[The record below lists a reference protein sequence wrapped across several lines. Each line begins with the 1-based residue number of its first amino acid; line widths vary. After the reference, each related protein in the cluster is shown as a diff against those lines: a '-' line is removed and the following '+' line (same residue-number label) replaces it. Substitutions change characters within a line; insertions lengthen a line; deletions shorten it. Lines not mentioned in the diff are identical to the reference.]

1 MRIVMVRYR
10 VKPDRVQENERLVGD
25 VYEELG
31 EVQPDGFRYATFKL
45 DDGASFMHLAVQGDG
60 VENPLPQLA
69 AFARFQA
76 DIADRCEQPPVV
88 TPLEEVGSYRLLHS
102 EGRV

>member
-10 VKPDRVQENERLVGD
+10 VKPDRVQENERLVED
-25 VYEELG
+25 VYEELAD
-31 EVQPDGFRYATFKL
+31 VQPDGFRYATFKL
-45 DDGASFMHLAVQGDG
+45 DDGTSFMHLAAQGDG
-60 VENPLPQLA
+60 VENPLPKLA

-76 DIADRCEQPPVV
+76 DIADRCEEQPVV
-88 TPLEEVGSYRLLHS
+88 TPLDEVGSFRLLHG

>member
-10 VKPDRVQENERLVGD
+10 VKPNQVQENERLVED

-31 EVQPDGFRYATFKL
+31 RSQPDGFRYATFKL
-45 DDGASFMHLAVQGDG
+45 DDGASFMHLAVQADG

-69 AFARFQA
+69 AFGRFQA
-76 DIADRCEQPPVV
+76 DIAERCEEQPVV
-88 TPLEEVGSYRLLHS
+88 TPLQEVGSFGLLHS

>member
-10 VKPDRVQENERLVGD
+10 VKPDRVRENERLVED

-31 EVQPDGFRYATFKL
+31 EAQPDGFRYATFKL
-45 DDGASFMHLAVQGDG
+45 DDDTSFMHLAVQADG
-60 VENPLPQLA
+60 VENPLPKLA
-69 AFARFQA
+69 AFGRFQA
-76 DIADRCEQPPVV
+76 DIADRCEEQPVV
-88 TPLEEVGSYRLLHS
+88 TPLGEVGSFRLLHS